1 VSRAEQADTSVRIA
15 LCGSPVAMSGLQ
27 TQNVYSGERQRNF
40 SGCLIKQQLS
50 RGGNMQALVEGQTIR
65 HEQYGVGI
73 VTESNNDRTTID
85 FDDHGVK
92 KFVTSIWT
100 AELIGEPPT
109 ERPVRRRGRRK
120 GAKKA
125 AAAAATAVS

>member
-1 VSRAEQADTSVRIA
+1 
-15 LCGSPVAMSGLQ
+15 
-27 TQNVYSGERQRNF
+27 
-40 SGCLIKQQLS
+40 
-50 RGGNMQALVEGQTIR
+50 MQALVEGQTIR

-125 AAAAATAVS
+125 VAVAAPAVS